1 MLDLKNYEECKL
13 SNGNT
18 LYYTKHNGT
27 SYEIAIKLADGTI
40 EEYSHIVDKHLVDII
55 SNCISHRN
63 RVRIWYGNIKTGETW
78 LEEYDVT
85 GVIGRSMGDRFK
97 IPILVNNARSYG
109 GGAILTNCIV
119 RIDDIKTKAVLWK
132 VDNFHTPDFNIR
144 QLDGVTDSK
153 GELKERWG
161 VEVKK
166 DGKDWELDAILNSEI
181 QAQRWVDF
189 MTGKRYSK

>member
-1 MLDLKNYEECKL
+1 MIDLKNYEECKL

-40 EEYSHIVDKHLVDII
+40 EEYSHIVNKHLVDII
-55 SNCISHRN
+55 SNCISYRN
-63 RVRIWYGNIKTGETW
+63 RVRIWYGNIQTGETW

-85 GVIGRSMGDRFK
+85 GVIGRSTGEQFK
-97 IPILVNNARSYG
+97 IPILVNNSRSYG
-109 GGAILTNCIV
+109 GGAILTPCIV
-119 RIDDIKTKAVLWK
+119 RIDDIETRAPLWK
-132 VDNFHTPDFNIR
+132 ADNFHFPGFRIVEK
-144 QLDGVTDSK
+144 DG
-153 GELKERWG
+153 EYPYG

-166 DGKDWELDAILNSEI
+166 DGEDWKLDASFKDKSR
-181 QAQRWVDF
+181 AQRWVDF